1 MGQRMLS
8 EYLEGT
14 ISGATVDAYTS
25 ALSLD
30 TRSYKTGTIVI
41 KNTHASAALKYK
53 ITGYANAAG
62 TIGIADVSEAE
73 ITFGN
78 SIVYERTATKCRGKV
93 VIEVKSSVGSTP
105 ATYIVEYIQVS

>member
-1 MGQRMLS
+1 MGQRVLS

-25 ALSLD
+25 ALTLD
-30 TRSYKTGTIVI
+30 SRSYKTGTIVI
-41 KNTHASAALKYK
+41 KNIHAANALKYK

-62 TIGIADVSEAE
+62 TIPIADVSEAE

-78 SIVYERTATKCRGKV
+78 SIVYERTSTKCRGKIV
-93 VIEVKSSVGSTP
+93 VEVKSSVTSTP
-105 ATYIVEYIQVS
+105 ATYTIEYIQVS